1 MDISNQSQGRINN
14 LLSMNPGA
22 LAIKISTNIKNPAI
36 FKQFLMGGVR
46 DNQIMDYA
54 VAAGLL
60 TRADA
65 KWIKEHANGK
75 EGQYEEPPAEPPA
88 DPSGDHESGQYQDTP

>member
-1 MDISNQSQGRINN
+1 MDISKQSQGRINN
-14 LLSMNPGA
+14 LLSMNHGA

-36 FKQFLMGGVR
+36 FKQFFMGGIT
-46 DNQIMDYA
+46 DSQTMDYA

-65 KWIKEHANGK
+65 KWIKEHANEN
-75 EGQYEEPPAEPPA
+75 EGQYEEPPA
-88 DPSGDHESGQYQDTP
+88 DPSGSYESGQYQDTP